1 MQRVLNKKKLSKLEY
16 LKINKSYYLVTS
28 VGANMLF
35 LVLGRAG
42 RGAAE
47 IQTAK
52 PILTITLPP
61 ETGEETLRQRQ
72 PDLKFIHQL
81 I

>member
-35 LVLGRAG
+35 LVLGKPK
-42 RGAAE
+42 GATE
-47 IQTAK
+47 FPTAK
-52 PILTITLPP
+52 QNLIITPPP
-61 ETGEETLRQRQ
+61 ETGE
-72 PDLKFIHQL
+72 KNS
-81 I
+81 

>member
-1 MQRVLNKKKLSKLEY
+1 
-16 LKINKSYYLVTS
+16 
-28 VGANMLF
+28 MLF
-35 LVLGRAG
+35 LVLGRKG
-42 RGAAE
+42 KGAAE
-47 IQTAK
+47 SQTAK

-61 ETGEETLRQRQ
+61 KTGKENLRQRQ